1 MIYTILKL
9 KSYPDTF
16 QQVNTTSII
25 SSIKDLETNMFYT
38 FYVVARNSY
47 GTSLP
52 TSILK
57 VNVSAVAWT
66 GGSIKGAASP
76 PHLLEVGAKSAL
88 WLDITWNPP
97 VIAHPEDILA
107 YR

>member
-1 MIYTILKL
+1 M
-9 KSYPDTF
+9 
-16 QQVNTTSII
+16 NTTSII
-25 SSIKDLETNMFYT
+25 ANVNDLETNMFYT

-57 VNVSAVAWT
+57 VNVSDASWS
-66 GGSIKGAASP
+66 GSSITSAASP

-97 VIAHPEDILA
+97 VIAHPEDMLS
-107 YR
+107 YRYITS